1 MTLKNAIFTSSGA
14 PRDFRRR
21 EIDSAPSRAPESGR
35 IWAALTRKGEPYG
48 ESQLKSPAF
57 LHFHKDP
64 AGIFADVSVDG
75 PWQRLPVNSKKDEV
89 ALLRLVSEVVA
100 ARSSA
105 R

>member
-1 MTLKNAIFTSSGA
+1 
-14 PRDFRRR
+14 
-21 EIDSAPSRAPESGR
+21 
-35 IWAALTRKGEPYG
+35 
-48 ESQLKSPAF
+48 